1 MTGISSNIVLG
12 LIPIVF
18 LGIIASSII
27 LWLDKKKQNPLNIGE
42 KISSLSKWEIPWIDV
57 FLFLFSAYLFVLLSN
72 STIGLFIEK
81 PEGDSISNLTPK
93 IAILSICALHIP
105 LGINF
110 FLFQNLFFKNRAL
123 ILNEKQ
129 TDISLDIIKAGVCFI
144 QLLPLI
150 WILSILWNI
159 LLGFLQELSLID
171 QFPAQAL
178 VELLTKDIGLYYFAL
193 LAFCGIVIA
202 PIIEEILFRGCIYR
216 FLKGKTSL
224 LKAQLLS
231 ATLFALLHANLHSFL
246 PLVFI
251 GFILARIYESSGNIK
266 QSILFHGFFNATS
279 FTFIALYKFADIPI
293 PIFFP

>member
-1 MTGISSNIVLG
+1 MTGISSNVVLG

-27 LWLDKKKQNPLNIGE
+27 LWLDKKKQNPLNIGQ

-129 TDISLDIIKAGVCFI
+129 TDISQDIIKAGVYFI

>member
-12 LIPIVF
+12 LMPILF
-18 LGIIASSII
+18 LGIITGSII

-42 KISSLSKWEIPWIDV
+42 KISSLPSWEIPWIDV

-72 STIGLFIEK
+72 STIGLFINQS
-81 PEGDSISNLTPK
+81 EGESITHLTPK
-93 IAILSICALHIP
+93 IAVLSICALHIP

-110 FLFQNLFFKNRAL
+110 FLFQNLFFKKRAL
-123 ILNEKQ
+123 ILNQNKTE
-129 TDISLDIIKAGVCFI
+129 IRSDIIKSGFYFI

-150 WILSILWNI
+150 WIISILWNI
-159 LLGFLQELSLID
+159 LLSFLQKLSLID
-171 QFPAQAL
+171 EFPAQAL
-178 VELLTKDIGLYYFAL
+178 VELLTKDISLFYFAL

-202 PIIEEILFRGCIYR
+202 PVIEEILFRGCIYR

-224 LKAQLLS
+224 IRAQLLS
-231 ATLFALLHANLHSFL
+231 ASLFALLHANLHSFL

-266 QSILFHGFFNATS
+266 QSIIFHGFFNATS